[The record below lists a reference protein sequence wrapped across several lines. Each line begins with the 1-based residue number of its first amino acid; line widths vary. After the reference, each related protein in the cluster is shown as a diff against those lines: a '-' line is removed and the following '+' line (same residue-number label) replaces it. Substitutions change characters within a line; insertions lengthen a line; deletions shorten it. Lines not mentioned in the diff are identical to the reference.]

1 MLETL
6 DIERSIWD
14 LEYRR
19 KVKRVLNRPAGSDTS
34 AANDDGHVRRNSEAH
49 ATS

>member
-6 DIERSIWD
+6 DIERSVWD

-19 KVKRVLNRPAGSDTS
+19 KVKRVLNGHTGAGSD
-34 AANDDGHVRRNSEAH
+34 AANDDGGTQRRTEAH

>member
-19 KVKRVLNRPAGSDTS
+19 KVKRILNRHARPDAS
-34 AANDDGHVRRNSEAH
+34 AANDDGQARRASEAH